1 MLEELQKIE
10 TAEVDALVE
19 IRKEQEVLD
28 GLIEKA
34 KTSKGKVPEAVFERV
49 MKDYDTRRRAAEDKA
64 RPLRQKARVSLA
76 TLQALHTRLKSELD
90 AAQLDE
96 SELQFRHEIG
106 ELSDADYESKKKG
119 AVEALEARKQDFA
132 EADALRQRFLDV
144 LPAEPEPPAPPPP
157 PPAPPAPVTSTL
169 PRVKPPAA
177 EAPPEF
183 ATMAIPLPTSPAPD
197 FGTVVLSKEEAAAAA
212 AAAQTPDFGT
222 VVAPSASLTREE
234 PDGSPGPTYRLGLV
248 ATIGR
253 TPDNEIPVELPEVSR
268 RHARLS
274 FDNNGFTIKDLN
286 SNNGTY
292 VNGERV
298 PEARLKAGDR
308 VQVGPAVFIFGEQ

>member
-34 KTSKGKVPEAVFERV
+34 NTSKGKVPGAVFERV

-64 RPLRQKARVSLA
+64 RPLRQKARVNLA
-76 TLQALHTRLKSELD
+76 TLQTLHARLKSELD

-106 ELSDADYESKKKG
+106 ELSDADYDAKRKG

-144 LPAEPEPPAPPPP
+144 LPAEPEPPA
-157 PPAPPAPVTSTL
+157 APPAPVTSTL
-169 PRVKPPAA
+169 PRAKARAA
-177 EAPPEF
+177 EPTPEF
-183 ATMAIPLPTSPAPD
+183 ATVAISLPTAPAPD
-197 FGTVVLSKEEAAAAA
+197 FGTVVLSREEAAAAA
-212 AAAQTPDFGT
+212 ASQAPDFGT
-222 VVAPSASLTREE
+222 VVAPTASLTREE
-234 PDGSPGPTYRLGLV
+234 PDGSSGPTYRLGLV

-274 FDNNGFTIKDLN
+274 FENNGFTIKDLN

-292 VNGERV
+292 VNGDRV
-298 PEARLKAGDR
+298 PEVRLKHGDR
-308 VQVGPAVFIFGEQ
+308 VQVGPAVFVFSEQ